1 MSIRTWLARYVR
13 RPFQGAGR
21 ATALLAAG
29 VAVLLSSVLTVGLL
43 WALLA
48 ALALWSWAWAWGV
61 AVVAPVAAAPLLSR
75 IQRQRFRLL
84 SGVGIAV
91 PEGLAERPGLR
102 GMVPWLRSAAGRRQL
117 RYHFLAGPL
126 IVLGGALMLACWV
139 VGAAAATVY
148 LWIWVT
154 STHWRADNP
163 GYTAKAAYL
172 TVAGVALLYGA
183 GWFAK
188 ALARVDTAAARTLLG
203 PSREEQLARRVTD
216 LADSRASVIDA
227 ADAERRRIERDLH
240 DGAQQ
245 RLVAL
250 AVNLGLAKVTLGDLS
265 DEARAVIDDAHR
277 EAKEAITELGN
288 LVRGLHPAVLEDR
301 GLDAALSGIAARLP
315 IPVRVAVDLPHRPLP
330 TIEAVAYFVVS
341 EALTNVVKHARAT
354 RAEVTVEQIG
364 GTLLVVVTD
373 DGVGGAELSA
383 ALGAETGA
391 ETGAVSQG
399 TGLAGLAKRVASV
412 DGTLSCHSPVGGPT
426 VITVELPCAP

>member
-1 MSIRTWLARYVR
+1 MSIRTWWARYVR

-29 VAVLLSSVLTVGLL
+29 VAVLLGGLLAVGLL

-48 ALALWSWAWAWGV
+48 AFSLWSIVSGWAGAWVV
-61 AVVAPVAAAPLLSR
+61 AVVAAVAAAPLLTWT
-75 IQRQRFRLL
+75 QRQRFRLL

-102 GMVPWLRSAAGRRQL
+102 GMVLWLRSAAGRRQL

-139 VGAAAATVY
+139 AGAAAATVY

-154 STHWRADNP
+154 PTHWRIDNP
-163 GYTAKAAYL
+163 GYTTTAAYV
-172 TVAGVALLYGA
+172 TVAGVALLYGT
-183 GWFAK
+183 GWFTK

-250 AVNLGLAKVTLGDLS
+250 AVNLGLAKATLGDLS

-315 IPVRVAVDLPHRPLP
+315 IPVRVAVDLPRRPLP

-354 RAEVTVEQIG
+354 RAEVIVEQIG

-373 DGVGGAELSA
+373 DGVGGAELGA
-383 ALGAETGA
+383 AT
-391 ETGAVSQG
+391 QG